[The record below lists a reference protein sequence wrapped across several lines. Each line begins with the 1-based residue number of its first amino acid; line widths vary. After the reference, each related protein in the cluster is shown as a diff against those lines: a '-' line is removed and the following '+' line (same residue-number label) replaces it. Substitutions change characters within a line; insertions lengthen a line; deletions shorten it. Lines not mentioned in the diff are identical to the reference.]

1 MSRESL
7 NQFYQRVLQDTAL
20 QEQLRS
26 APDKQSIIKLAVEL
40 GQQNGFSFTAQ
51 DVETAI
57 AQVSQQQQSSAV
69 DVGNIPER
77 LGYATS

>member
-7 NQFYQRVLQDTAL
+7 EQFYQRVLQDTAL

-26 APDKQSIIKLAVEL
+26 APDRASIISRAVEL

-51 DVETAI
+51 EVEEAI
-57 AQVSQQQQSSAV
+57 AQISQQRQEPAV
-69 DVGNIPER
+69 DLGNIPER